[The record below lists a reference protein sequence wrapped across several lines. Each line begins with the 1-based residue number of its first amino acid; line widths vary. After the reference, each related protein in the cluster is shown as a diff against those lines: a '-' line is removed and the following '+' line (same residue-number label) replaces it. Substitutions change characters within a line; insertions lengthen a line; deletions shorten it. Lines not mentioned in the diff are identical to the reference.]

1 MFINIRFMQ
10 KTVKNTARFGILF
23 NEEVIQIIKRC
34 EWVTKEEL
42 YIEYHDKEWGV
53 PVYDDR
59 KLFEM
64 LCLEGAQA
72 GLSWWTILK
81 KEKTIKKLLIILR
94 LKRL

>member
-53 PVYDDR
+53 QYMMI
-59 KLFEM
+59 ENY
-64 LCLEGAQA
+64 
-72 GLSWWTILK
+72 LK
-81 KEKTIKKLLIILR
+81 CCA
-94 LKRL
+94 